1 MARAAVRWLTARA
14 AGIPWRVVLLASYIG
29 VNLILIPTKVRLD
42 PALPMD
48 WQTFSALPA
57 AIADGTIYDLHD
69 AAPFTW
75 SPVAAWI
82 MAGVT
87 MVGYWPWVVA
97 HVAAVLLLRDVRLI
111 GLVLVSYGFWWDTAQ
126 GNTLTFALVAGM
138 LALTGSRPAALV
150 YLGLFVLI
158 PRPLMA
164 PLALWLLW
172 SDRSLLR
179 PLAAMA
185 VLHVAIV
192 VISGYGLIWPAAVL
206 RYELPEGITIGP
218 TALLGHWWLLVGIPL
233 GLWLAWRGT
242 IGWAGLAVS
251 PYVLPQYV
259 LWPLLDL
266 VPKADRPG
274 PESEP
279 EEAEGPRPRG
289 RPKEGD

>member
-1 MARAAVRWLTARA
+1 MRAAVRWLTASA
-14 AGIPWRVVLLASYIG
+14 ARVPWRVVLLASYVG
-29 VNLILIPTKVRLD
+29 VNLVFIPTKVRLD
-42 PALPMD
+42 PAIPVD

-57 AIADGTIYDLHD
+57 AIADGTIYDLEG

-97 HVAAVLLLRDVRLI
+97 HVAMVLLLRDVRMI

-138 LALTGSRPAALV
+138 LALTGSRAAALGYFAV
-150 YLGLFVLI
+150 FVLI

-172 SDRSLLR
+172 RDRSLLR

-185 VLHVAIV
+185 VLHATIV

-206 RYELPEGITIGP
+206 RYELPTGITIGP
-218 TALLGHWWLLVGIPL
+218 TALVGHWWLLIGIPL

-242 IGWAGLAVS
+242 VGWAGLAVS
-251 PYVLPQYV
+251 PWVAPQYV

-266 VPKADRPG
+266 VPKAGNAALGHESDSAESALPSARPQ
-274 PESEP
+274 ET
-279 EEAEGPRPRG
+279 
-289 RPKEGD
+289 D

>member
-14 AGIPWRVVLLASYIG
+14 ARVPWRVVLLASYVG
-29 VNLILIPTKVRLD
+29 VNLVLIPSKVRLD
-42 PALPMD
+42 PAIPMD

-57 AIADGTIYDLHD
+57 AIADGTIYDLEG

-97 HVAAVLLLRDVRLI
+97 HVATVLLLRDVRMI
-111 GLVLVSYGFWWDTAQ
+111 GLVLVSYGFWWDAAQ

-138 LALTGSRPAALV
+138 LALTGSRAAALV

-179 PLAAMA
+179 PLAVMA

-192 VISGYGLIWPAAVL
+192 VASGYALIWPVAVL
-206 RYELPEGITIGP
+206 LYELPVGITIGP
-218 TALLGHWWLLVGIPL
+218 TALVGHWWLLVGVPL

-242 IGWAGLAVS
+242 VGWAGLAVS
-251 PYVLPQYV
+251 PWVAPQYV
-259 LWPLLDL
+259 LWPLLD
-266 VPKADRPG
+266 VAPKVGNAAVLHASEASESPLPPASLQEAD
-274 PESEP
+274 
-279 EEAEGPRPRG
+279 
-289 RPKEGD
+289 

>member
-14 AGIPWRVVLLASYIG
+14 AWIPWRVVLLSSYVG
-29 VNLILIPTKVRLD
+29 VNLVLIPSKIILD
-42 PALPMD
+42 PAIPVD

-57 AIADGTIYDLHD
+57 AIAEGTIYDLAG
-69 AAPFTW
+69 AAPFIW

-87 MVGYWPWVVA
+87 MVGYWPWVAA
-97 HVAAVLLLRDVRLI
+97 HVATVLLLRDVRLI
-111 GLVLVSYGFWWDTAQ
+111 GVVLVSYGFWWDTAQ

-138 LALTGSRPAALV
+138 LALTGSRVAALV

-164 PLALWLLW
+164 PLVLWLLW

-185 VLHVAIV
+185 VLHATIV

-206 RYELPEGITIGP
+206 RYQLPEGTTIGP
-218 TALLGHWWLLVGIPL
+218 TALVGHWWLLVGIPL
-233 GLWLAWRGT
+233 GLWLARRGT

-251 PYVLPQYV
+251 PYVAPQYV

-266 VPKADRPG
+266 VRKADNSALQGKSDAAVRPSH
-274 PESEP
+274 PRRP
-279 EEAEGPRPRG
+279 QEA
-289 RPKEGD
+289 D